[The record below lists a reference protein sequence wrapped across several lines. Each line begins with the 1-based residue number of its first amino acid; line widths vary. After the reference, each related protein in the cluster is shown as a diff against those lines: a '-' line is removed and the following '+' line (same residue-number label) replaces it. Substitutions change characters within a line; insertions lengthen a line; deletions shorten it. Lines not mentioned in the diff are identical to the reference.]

1 MAIHHPIPA
10 ASNRR
15 PAGTP
20 AGGQFAP
27 EVHAE
32 PELTLVSD
40 PPATNTL
47 PDWGPELNDVLVDS
61 LNEEALG
68 ALAFKGS
75 DALVDVSI
83 PDALGATPGALAE
96 RYGPGRGAWL
106 SSLRLVARQD
116 GETEVERPSI
126 SGPGFWESSGS
137 FTIYRQT
144 ESGDE
149 TLDQGSWN
157 SEDGLDMRVPL
168 DQVPES

>member
-83 PDALGATPGALAE
+83 PDALGVTPGDLTA
-96 RYGPGRGAWL
+96 RYGPERGAWL
-106 SSLRLVARQD
+106 SSLRLSAHQESEV
-116 GETEVERPSI
+116 EVERPSI
-126 SGPGFWESSGS
+126 SGPGFWASSGT
-137 FTIYRQT
+137 FDLYRHT
-144 ESGDE
+144 EGGYES
-149 TLDQGSWN
+149 LDQGSWN
-157 SEDGLDMRVPL
+157 DEDGLDMRVPL
-168 DQVPES
+168 DQAPES